1 MGLFS
6 SYNRSL
12 YLAGDEASASLVEG
26 AGIDAGLGLERAW
39 LHPRHLRVEVVSCLP
54 ILQRYRE
61 RGGREGGGRDCLSG

>member
-54 ILQRYRE
+54 ILQR
-61 RGGREGGGRDCLSG
+61 